1 MLDEKSLVEENIN
14 AKSVNWQAYFAYLVW
29 FMEEVHGTTRL
40 ATAISPPAEVHGKQL
55 HHELRHAVA
64 LSGIWLTRLGK
75 TITEERTVAFFFPWQ
90 QQQRSPFFFLG
101 NQGPTPFAE
110 TGTLARRISLTQP

>member
-1 MLDEKSLVEENIN
+1 
-14 AKSVNWQAYFAYLVW
+14 
-29 FMEEVHGTTRL
+29 MEDHGTTRL
-40 ATAISPPAEVHGKQL
+40 ATAISPPAGVHGKQL

-75 TITEERTVAFFFPWQ
+75 TITEERTVTFFF
-90 QQQRSPFFFLG
+90 SLATTTVTFFFLG

>member
-1 MLDEKSLVEENIN
+1 
-14 AKSVNWQAYFAYLVW
+14 
-29 FMEEVHGTTRL
+29 MEDHGTTRL
-40 ATAISPPAEVHGKQL
+40 ATAISPPAGVHGKQL

-75 TITEERTVAFFFPWQ
+75 TITEERTVTFFFPWQ
-90 QQQRSPFFFLG
+90 QQRSLFFSLG